1 MATARNVFVKS
12 KMNKDLDDRL
22 IGKGE
27 YRDAKNVNISRSE
40 GDDVGAIEN
49 VLGNELLHA
58 FTLPGNRGMEAIGV
72 FEDIT
77 NNLVYIFATDY
88 TDTSDNALD
97 NFAPYNAKCGI
108 FSYNLKTNA
117 NKTLVQ
123 GRFLNFSKRSLIGG
137 VNLIEDLLFF
147 TDNRNQPRKINVQKA
162 AASSTH
168 YTTEDQ
174 ISVTKYAPYQAPRLY
189 NTFSVTPTSGT
200 GIGPYVVSTA
210 DHAKLRAGQYIKAS
224 TSQANGRIPYIIAS
238 TDHTNKSFM
247 LNQVASPASK
257 FSPNQAIEIYETS
270 SKNVTQ
276 EFTSPTLWADFANIS
291 STQVV
296 VTNPSGEIK
305 TNMLI
310 SNETI
315 QSKITVASV
324 TSATVFTITPNTAS
338 VRAEIAA
345 SGSGGKLLFSDPNSQ
360 YISSFPGDEE
370 YLSDKFVR
378 FSYRFKFED
387 GEYSLIAPFTQPA
400 FVPKQSGYLVD
411 EENTNNDVKDVLR
424 YGATNKIVESTI
436 LAFFENSVNRVDINI
451 PTPFLVNQLADKL
464 KISEI
469 DILYNESDAL
479 AVRVLDTIPVTDDS
493 ITSNSTNIYT
503 YNYNSEK
510 PFRTLPEPDVVRVFD
525 VCPVRAK
532 TQSVSGNRVIYG
544 NFLDKHTPPENLN
557 YNTRLDRKSNS
568 SQNDSSY
575 AEIAYPYH
583 SVKQNRTYQVGV
595 ILSDRYGRSTD
606 VILSSLSN
614 VQFSLNNQVYG
625 GDTIYAP
632 YRKSPQPN
640 ANDPSS
646 AVQKWFGDSLKIL
659 FRDVIPESVTYADGY
674 PGVYKSGEYTVQATN
689 TQSAGS
695 NLFVTSI
702 ATEIEVG
709 NILIDGAG
717 AAHTITSIDRDTTSG
732 PKLVLQPNIP
742 QTTSGQVFNVYG
754 PSNPLGFYSYKI
766 VIQQPAADYYNAYL
780 GNVVMGEFRGAKNSA
795 DVLIQGNFRN
805 TVSYTSLIG
814 SNINKIPANTTN
826 LQPEQTLF
834 STADEKLFPRVNSTF
849 DGNDESTD
857 KPQQQF
863 IGKKFCTG
871 SIIGKLIDLGIRDTS
886 PSDPPRIKEGADL
899 VDSITFQADPN
910 AYNPQVKQNVKPIST
925 QLPGA
930 TAVTSPAN
938 DSMRVTITTTGSA
951 GNALVTKVEVT
962 NPGSGYVVGE
972 TLTFSGED
980 FGGGTAG
987 SPVGNNMVLR
997 IRQSDTDIQ
1006 ESGVGFFQAQQNPT
1020 AVKIINPNVRIGNPS
1035 AGTRDVDATGND
1047 SLFNVFEIKSPE
1059 SNLEIFYETS
1069 TSGLVSEIN
1078 TAILSGTPASEVA
1091 PDLPVDES

>member
-27 YRDAKNVNISRSE
+27 YRDAQNVNISRSE

-77 NNLVYIFATDY
+77 NNLIYIFATDY
-88 TDTSDNALD
+88 TDTSDNSLD

-147 TDNRNQPRKINVQKA
+147 TDNRNQPRKINVKKA

-189 NTFSVTPTSGT
+189 NTFSVTPTSGS
-200 GIGPYVVSTA
+200 GAGPYVVSSA
-210 DHAKLRAGQYIKAS
+210 DHEKLRAGQYIKAS
-224 TSQANGRIPYIIAS
+224 PTFINGSIPYIIAS
-238 TDHTNKSFM
+238 TNSTAKSFT
-247 LNQVASPASK
+247 LNQVAPSSK
-257 FSPNQAIEIYETS
+257 FPVNQPIEIYETG
-270 SKNVTQ
+270 SKNVIQ
-276 EFTSPTLWADFANIS
+276 EFTSPTIWADFANAT
-291 STQVV
+291 STQIIVS
-296 VTNPSGEIK
+296 NPSGEIK

-315 QSKITVASV
+315 QSKITVATVSSQS
-324 TSATVFTITPNTAS
+324 TSTAVFTITPNTAS
-338 VRAEIAA
+338 IRAEISS

-387 GEYSLIAPFTQPA
+387 GEHSLIAPFTQPA

-436 LAFFENSVNRVDINI
+436 LAFFENSVNRVDVNI
-451 PTPFLVNQLADKL
+451 PTPFAVNQLADKL

-479 AVRVLDTIPVTDDS
+479 AVRVLDTIPITDSS
-493 ITSNSTNIYT
+493 ITGNSTNIYT

-568 SQNDSSY
+568 KQNESSY

-614 VQFSLNNQVYG
+614 VQYTLNSQIYG

-640 ANDPSS
+640 TNDPSS

-659 FRDVIPESVTYADGY
+659 FRDVIPESITYADGY
-674 PGVYKSGEYTVQATN
+674 PGVYKSGEYTVEVAN
-689 TQSAGS
+689 NLPAG
-695 NLFVTSI
+695 NELIVTSI
-702 ATEIEVG
+702 AREIEVG
-709 NILIDGAG
+709 NVLIDGSG
-717 AAHTITSIDRDTTSG
+717 AAHTITSIDYSNL
-732 PKLVLQPNIP
+732 KLGLQPDIP

-857 KPQQQF
+857 KPKQQF

-899 VDSITFQADPN
+899 VDSITFQASPS
-910 AYNPQVKQNVKPIST
+910 AYDAQVKQNVKPIAS

-930 TAVTSPAN
+930 TAPTTPVN
-938 DSMRVTITTTGSA
+938 DSIRVTITTTGSA

-980 FGGGTAG
+980 FGGGTSG

-1078 TAILSGTPASEVA
+1078 TAVLGGTSAQPVVPDPPA
-1091 PDLPVDES
+1091 DEI